1 MTTEK
6 NKVSELLVSDEQLL
20 GPRHD
25 AIGEDDFYP
34 ERMSYWAIRAI
45 YEAEL
50 ARLRQER
57 DELVGALR
65 EEYERLER
73 ECNEDDA
80 RERGSSWVRYYRD
93 FQGFLMDKIHM
104 HKPE

>member
-65 EEYERLER
+65 LVGAKPATMGFYTGGGLSSNDLQHIYEVL
-73 ECNEDDA
+73 
-80 RERGSSWVRYYRD
+80 S
-93 FQGFLMDKIHM
+93 K